1 MCGIV
6 GYIGNKENVQDVL
19 IRGLKALEYRGYD
32 SAGIALFN
40 QNEVTVFRNVGNIS
54 ALESVTDMKMPAAF
68 GIGHTRWAT
77 HGVPSVPNSHPH
89 QSMDGR
95 FTLVHNGIIENYVEL
110 KETYLS
116 DVTFTSETDTE
127 VVVQLIAVLAKQNPE
142 LTTLEVFFKVIEL
155 IQGSFAFGL
164 IDKNE
169 PNKFFAAKNRSPL
182 LAGVG
187 NGFNMVGSDMMAMIR
202 STDTYYELSDGEVLT
217 LEADAITVYNA
228 ATRTVVE
235 KEAKVS
241 ALDPSDISKGTY
253 DHYMI
258 KEINEQPAVIRQIM
272 QNYRVDGQLVVD
284 ANIVAQMKQTDRI
297 YILAAG
303 TSYNAGLVGKQFF
316 EKINGIPT
324 EVHVASEFVYNTPII
339 SDNAFFIFLSQSG
352 ETADS
357 RACLKMISEMGYKSL
372 TITNVEGSTLS
383 REANYTL
390 LLHAGPEIAVA
401 STKAYTAQI
410 AVMAVLANSVN
421 PQIEWDL
428 AFELSNVANV
438 MEATLTPDNINVL
451 HEQTKAMFMEKQHA
465 FYIGRGIDYA
475 VGVEAS
481 LKLKEISYIHT
492 EGFAAGELKHGTIA
506 LIEEGTPVVALISG
520 SEHLSLHTR
529 SNTQEVIARGA
540 KTLTIAMERVSV
552 EGDEVVVGN
561 VHPLLTALVMVIP
574 TQILSYF
581 AALELG
587 QNIDQPRNLAK
598 SVTVE

>member
-6 GYIGNKENVQDVL
+6 GYIGNQENVQQVL

-32 SAGIALFN
+32 SAGIALY
-40 QNEVTVFRNVGNIS
+40 NEKEITVFKNVGNIS
-54 ALESVTDMKMPAAF
+54 ALESITDFEAPAEF

-77 HGVPSVPNSHPH
+77 HGAPSVKNSHPH
-89 QSMDGR
+89 QSADGR
-95 FTLVHNGIIENYVEL
+95 FALVHNGIIENYVEI
-110 KETYLS
+110 KETYLN
-116 DVTFTSETDTE
+116 DVQFNSETDTE
-127 VVVQLIAVLAKQNPE
+127 VAVQLIAKIAEQNP
-142 LTTLEVFFKVIEL
+142 TLSTLDVFFKALEI
-155 IQGSFAFGL
+155 IKGAYAFVL
-164 IDKNE
+164 IDKLT
-169 PNKFFAAKNRSPL
+169 PNQFFAAKNKSPL
-182 LAGVG
+182 LAGIG
-187 NGFNMVGSDMMAMIR
+187 SDFNMVGSDMMAMIH
-202 STDTYYELSDGEVLT
+202 STNKYYELSDGEVLT
-217 LEADAITVYNA
+217 IAKDGITIYDGM
-228 ATRTVVE
+228 TKSVVT
-235 KEAKVS
+235 KEIQTS
-241 ALDPSDISKGTY
+241 NLDTSDISKGHY
-253 DHYMI
+253 EHYML
-258 KEINEQPAVIRQIM
+258 KEINEQPAVIRQII
-272 QNYRVDGQLVVD
+272 QQYRVDGKLQVD
-284 ANIVAQMKQTDRI
+284 TKISEQMKKADRI

-316 EKINGIPT
+316 EKINGIPC

-339 SDNAFFIFLSQSG
+339 SKNAFFIFLSQSG

-357 RACLKMISEMGYKSL
+357 RACLKMINEMGYQSL

-383 REANYTL
+383 REANFTL

-410 AVMAVLANSVN
+410 TVMAILADSLNTSIDWN
-421 PQIEWDL
+421 L

-438 MEATLTPDNINVL
+438 IEATLTADNVQSL
-451 HEQTKAMFMEKQHA
+451 HEHTKALFMDKAHA

-506 LIEEGTPVVALISG
+506 LIEEGTPVVVLISG
-520 SEHLSLHTR
+520 DEHLSLHTR
-529 SNTQEVIARGA
+529 SNAQEVIARGA
-540 KTLTIAMERVSV
+540 NTLTIAMERVAK
-552 EGDEVVVGN
+552 EGDQIVIGN
-561 VHPLLTALVMVIP
+561 VHALLTALVTVIP
-574 TQILSYF
+574 TQLLAYF